1 MSEPRL
7 LVDDLVFG
15 EGPRWHGD
23 RLWFSDMH
31 GERVHTV
38 DLDGNLETVLELP
51 GCRPS
56 GLGFLPDGS
65 LLLTSMLE
73 RQVLRLHDGELTTH
87 VDLSSLCENGI
98 NDMVVDPSG
107 RAYVG
112 AFPVPPAT
120 GPIMLVEP
128 SGAARVVADDLH
140 FPNGMVI
147 TAQGTLVAAES
158 LGKRLTEFDIEAD
171 GSLTNRR
178 LFGDIAPYT
187 PDGICLDAQ
196 GGIWAATTMSHA
208 FVRFG
213 RGGEVLEVVELGD
226 RFTIACALGG
236 PEGRT
241 LFMLSADTY
250 APDRHG
256 VRAGTLHV
264 LDVAVPAA

>member
-1 MSEPRL
+1 MNDVNL

-15 EGPRWHGD
+15 EGPRWHDGK
-23 RLWFSDMH
+23 LWFSDMH
-31 GERVHTV
+31 GEKVHTV
-38 DLDGNLETVLELP
+38 DMDGNLATVLELP
-51 GCRPS
+51 GQRPS
-56 GLGFLPDGS
+56 GLGFLADGS

-73 RQVLRLHDGELTTH
+73 AKVYRLHDGDLTVH
-87 VDLSSLCENGI
+87 ADLSAFAEGI
-98 NDMVVDPSG
+98 NDMVVDPQG

-112 AFPVPPAT
+112 SFPKPPAT

-128 SGAARVVADDLH
+128 DGSARVVADEMH

-147 TAQGTLVAAES
+147 TAEGTLVAAES

-178 LFGDIAPYT
+178 VWGEIAPYT
-187 PDGICLDAQ
+187 PDGIALDAE
-196 GGIWAATTMSHA
+196 GAIWAATTMSHA

-213 RGGEVLEVVELGD
+213 RGGEVLQVVELGE

-236 PEGRT
+236 PDGRT

-256 VRAGTLHV
+256 VREGTLHTV
-264 LDVAVPAA
+264 TVDVPSA